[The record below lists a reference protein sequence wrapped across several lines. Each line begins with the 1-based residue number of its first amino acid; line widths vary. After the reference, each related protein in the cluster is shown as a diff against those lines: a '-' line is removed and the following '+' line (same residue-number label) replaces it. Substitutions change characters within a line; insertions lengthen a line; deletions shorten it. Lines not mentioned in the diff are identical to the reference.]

1 MNRMSVML
9 TAWNKIADDLS
20 SSVSEAS
27 GEVMVSETVATPQQ
41 QHVTSCLHEV
51 SH

>member
-27 GEVMVSETVATPQQ
+27 GEVMVSEMETVPTPQ
-41 QHVTSCLHEV
+41 HSM
-51 SH
+51 